1 MPFWQQSGNSNSSHL
16 RTVPS
21 ECAASTRSCIK
32 LHSAKPPVWASIPTF
47 FSTPI
52 QDITQYFS
60 VSALCEAL
68 LVKSVWRPPV
78 VEPNPFLDT
87 PHVLEIRRD
96 FMFFFPSDLSR
107 LPTHWTESHPLLLHA
122 VLTEGFRMLNPAVH
136 QIMQPDI
143 DTKLQTRRNPAG
155 TLTVYRKSKR
165 HRTSYQIQAAYSNK
179 IFLSREKRDTW
190 ELIGCGSQTGVIN
203 ASVAGAANT
212 LSGC

>member
-32 LHSAKPPVWASIPTF
+32 LHSAKTPSLGINPYLFQHTHSGHYIVFLSVRTLLSAS
-47 FSTPI
+47 
-52 QDITQYFS
+52 
-60 VSALCEAL
+60 CEVCLEASCGWT
-68 LVKSVWRPPV
+68 KSIFRYASCSWNTEKLYV
-78 VEPNPFLDT
+78 
-87 PHVLEIRRD
+87 
-96 FMFFFPSDLSR
+96 FFPSDLSS

-143 DTKLQTRRNPAG
+143 DTNLQTRKS

-165 HRTSYQIQAAYSNK
+165 HRTSYKQHIQIKYLNMLLLTHGSWSDAVLKQA
-179 IFLSREKRDTW
+179 W
-190 ELIGCGSQTGVIN
+190 
-203 ASVAGAANT
+203 
-212 LSGC
+212 

>member
-21 ECAASTRSCIK
+21 ECAASTWSCIK
-32 LHSAKPPVWASIPTF
+32 LHSAKTPSLGINPYLFQHTHSGHYTVFLSVRTLRSAS
-47 FSTPI
+47 
-52 QDITQYFS
+52 
-60 VSALCEAL
+60 CEVCLEASCGWT
-68 LVKSVWRPPV
+68 KSIFRYASCSWNTERLYV
-78 VEPNPFLDT
+78 
-87 PHVLEIRRD
+87 
-96 FMFFFPSDLSR
+96 FFPQR
-107 LPTHWTESHPLLLHA
+107 LVWTESHPLLLHA